1 VFAAEAA
8 DVASCGMATPR
19 ALGRQLDR
27 ARALFVRAGA
37 VAPPRASGFIR
48 RALMALDHADA
59 VRYRS
64 MRHGAIGADCSA
76 ALTRFVRRAQ
86 GGAVRWQASLRPG
99 R

>member
-1 VFAAEAA
+1 MFAAEAA
-8 DVASCGMATPR
+8 DTAPCGTAAPR

-27 ARALFVRAGA
+27 ARALFVHAGA
-37 VAPPRASGFIR
+37 VSPARASGFIR
-48 RALMALDHADA
+48 RALVALDRADA

-86 GGAVRWQASLRPG
+86 GGAVRWQTSLRPG